1 MSLSDIKLVNILGP
15 DIPAAFASKSIDAA
29 WNAEP
34 SSSVAESQGFAKIVA
49 VTGDVF
55 PGAVG
60 VALAV
65 SPGFL
70 QSQPEAAQRFVDATL
85 RGHVDYYHAFMARDA
100 DKAPIVQILTSH
112 TPIKNP
118 ALYDT
123 IGLASVELNPHMD
136 TTSWE
141 VLQDYWVKV
150 GLEQNKVDLARCV
163 DNAYIDRAVQ
173 RLGVQ

>member
-1 MSLSDIKLVNILGP
+1 MALSEVKVVNILGP

-34 SSSVAESQGFAKIVA
+34 SSSVAESQGLARIVA
-49 VTGDVF
+49 VTGDIF

-60 VALAV
+60 VALGV
-65 SPGFL
+65 SQGFL
-70 QSQPEAAQRFVDATL
+70 ASQPETAQRFVDATL
-85 RGHVDYYHAFMARDA
+85 RGHVDYYHAFIARDA
-100 DKAPIVQILTSH
+100 DNAAVVQILTAH

-118 ALYDT
+118 SLYDT

-136 TTSWE
+136 TESWQ
-141 VLQDYWVKV
+141 VLQDYWVKI
-150 GLEQNKVDLARCV
+150 GLEQNKVDLARAV
-163 DNAYIDRAVQ
+163 DNSFIDRAVQ